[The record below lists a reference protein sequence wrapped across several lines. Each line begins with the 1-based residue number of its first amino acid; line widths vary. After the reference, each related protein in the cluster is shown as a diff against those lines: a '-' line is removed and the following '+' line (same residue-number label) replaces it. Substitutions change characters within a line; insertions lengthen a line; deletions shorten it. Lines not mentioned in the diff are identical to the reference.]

1 MGGYAFLPYEGGL
14 LDQPAWLLH
23 DIATIS
29 ERMVILDEDVFKVRT
44 DDSEPPTVIGE

>member
-23 DIATIS
+23 DMATIS
-29 ERMVILDEDVFKVRT
+29 ERQAILDEDVFRQPSEDT
-44 DDSEPPTVIGE
+44 EPPPILGE